1 MCNGLWVLKMHRS
14 SSAFLTQYWCAPN
27 CSTDVLRELDWW
39 SGSRQHLDFCQFGYQ
54 VSLVRRGIWLLACS
68 ESAGFFFLRFKQKVK
83 WQNINAT
90 FRLHFKVQD
99 MLANVN
105 QPTNAYLECG
115 NHSQLLLKIFLL
127 IRKQLHLFEQKP
139 REFWSNNR
147 IGFSVWCAATKMW
160 WNC

>member
-14 SSAFLTQYWCAPN
+14 SSVFLTQYWCALN

-83 WQNINAT
+83 WKNINAT
-90 FRLHFKVQD
+90 FRLS
-99 MLANVN
+99 
-105 QPTNAYLECG
+105 AYKCLLGMWTPLTTAFE
-115 NHSQLLLKIFLL
+115 NIFADKKTTAPVRTKSQRILK
-127 IRKQLHLFEQKP
+127 
-139 REFWSNNR
+139 
-147 IGFSVWCAATKMW
+147 
-160 WNC
+160 